1 MEIGDDTL
9 SSGTTYIE
17 GNNIFERESGSAG
30 LPLNLGL
37 FSYTENQL
45 YELGTIS
52 GAVSNL
58 DSASSTIMAKILPM
72 SVPSSS
78 RSRI

>member
-17 GNNIFERESGSAG
+17 GNNKFERESGSSG

-45 YELGTIS
+45 YELGAIS
-52 GAVSNL
+52 GAISNL